1 MRFSIFI
8 FTFTMQ
14 WLLTDAAISEPLR
27 SIAVMQEM
35 KPEKLAM
42 KPEIEVD
49 AVALCA
55 VQFGSQFV
63 VWQDGVGMYVN
74 ATWGG
79 GDLNRILQG
88 HKITPGDR
96 LRIRGTVRDGDVSP
110 VIVPS
115 HIDWLGPGN
124 LPEARPTNLIDM
136 LSGRLSSQWV
146 RIEGVVQAVKPFP
159 GQENFW
165 LIQIGTP
172 NGRFAVRML
181 QEPEVDPTSWIDA
194 AVSVRGTCMCFLN
207 QRGEMM
213 GVNILSNSSADISLL
228 SLPPTDPFA
237 VESSNLN
244 RLQTFS
250 PYVVMPHRR
259 KISGIVTLCR
269 PGSYLYLQQ
278 GDRGVKVLSSDSA
291 QFRLGDMIEASG
303 FVVRG
308 ERVLGMEHA
317 VLRRVGSGSPPEP
330 LEISE
335 ISPEFLRRPLHPPP
349 YNDLNGRLVKLT
361 GILELHGE
369 EFDGSWLSVVSGG
382 AVVRVRLPVEMRNDI
397 PRRGSLVQLTG
408 ICELEYPP
416 SHLIETITGPS
427 GIRLLMRDTDDLTV
441 LKAASWWTPQR
452 LQIVVAAMATLLLL
466 SLIWARTLKRKVR
479 QRGMALASEIT
490 NRKVAETRTAERTR
504 MAEELHDTIA
514 QGLTGV
520 SLQLDAARRATDG
533 RPNELPRHLQLA
545 SQILSSSRDEIRR
558 SLWNLRSGLL
568 DTDDLIGSLE
578 SIAANLSPDQQPKI
592 SCRCVGKMKLL
603 PEGVAHALLRI
614 AQEALS
620 NAVNHAAAQAVEAVV
635 EFGVDKVILM
645 VSDDGQGFDTKD
657 ALELDESHF
666 GLQGMRG
673 RARRLNGQFQID
685 SKPGS
690 GTTIRVTFPYPHQD
704 EPLHMSSLP

>member
-1 MRFSIFI
+1 MRFPIFI
-8 FTFTMQ
+8 FICAMQ
-14 WLLTDAAISEPLR
+14 WLLMDAAISEPLR
-27 SIAVMQEM
+27 SIAAMQEM
-35 KPEKLAM
+35 HPEKLATR
-42 KPEIEVD
+42 PEIEVD

-55 VQFGSQFV
+55 VQYGSQFV
-63 VWQDGVGMYVN
+63 VWQDGVGIYVN

-79 GDLNRILQG
+79 GDLQEILQG
-88 HKITPGDR
+88 HHITPGDR
-96 LRIRGTVRDGDVSP
+96 LRIKGTVRDGDVSP

-159 GQENFW
+159 DQEEFW

-181 QEPEVDPTSWIDA
+181 REPEVDPVSWIDA

-213 GVNILSNSSADISLL
+213 GVNILSNNAADFSLL
-228 SLPPTDPFA
+228 SIPPIDPFA

-250 PYVVMPHRR
+250 PHELMPHRR
-259 KISGIVTLCR
+259 KISGVVTLCR
-269 PGSYLYLQQ
+269 PGSYLYLQE
-278 GDRGVKVLSSDSA
+278 GDRGVKVFSSDPTSF
-291 QFRLGDMIEASG
+291 QPGDLIEASG

-308 ERVLGMEHA
+308 ERVLGMENA
-317 VLRRVGSGSPPEP
+317 VLRKAGNESPPMP
-330 LEISE
+330 LDISE
-335 ISPEFLRRPLHPPP
+335 ISPDLLRRPLHPPP
-349 YNDLNGRLVKLT
+349 YEDLNGRLVELT
-361 GILELHGE
+361 GVLELDGE
-369 EFDGSWLSVVSGG
+369 DLDGPWLSVVSEGT
-382 AVVRVRLPVEMRNDI
+382 VVKVRLPAEMRNDI
-397 PRRGSLVQLTG
+397 PRRDSVVRLTG

-416 SHLIETITGPS
+416 SNLIETITGPT
-427 GIRLLMRDTDDLTV
+427 GIRLLMRDINDLTV
-441 LKAASWWTPQR
+441 IKAASWWTPHR
-452 LQIVVAAMATLLLL
+452 LWMVVAAMALLLL
-466 SLIWARTLKRKVR
+466 ISLIWARTLKRKVR

-504 MAEELHDTIA
+504 MAEELHDTLA

-520 SLQLDAARRATDG
+520 SLQLEAAGRAADG
-533 RPNELPRHLQLA
+533 RPTELPRHLRLA

-568 DTDDLIGSLE
+568 DTDDLIGSLQA
-578 SIAANLSPDQQPKI
+578 IAANLSPDKQPEI
-592 SCRCVGKMKLL
+592 SCRCVGEMKAL
-603 PEGVAHALLRI
+603 PEGIAHALLRI

-620 NAVNHAAAQAVEAVV
+620 NAVNHASANTVEAVL
-635 EFGVDKVILM
+635 EFGTDEVIL
-645 VSDDGQGFDTKD
+645 VVRDDGKGFDKKD
-657 ALELDESHF
+657 ALELDATHF

-690 GTTIRVTFPYPHQD
+690 GTTIRATLPYPHPD
-704 EPLHMSSLP
+704 